1 MNYHITF
8 AKIDFKCPYC
18 DKPYKD
24 DESIYLDRCNS
35 NKSGCTIIKCECEM
49 RFGMTYD
56 ITGKAV
62 SFKLKKIKNGKPI
75 TKNKFEA
82 FPN

>member
-8 AKIDFKCPYC
+8 DKIDFNCPYC

-24 DESIYLDRCNS
+24 DEDIYLDRCNS
-35 NKSGCTIIKCECEM
+35 NKSGCTTIKCECEM

-75 TKNKFEA
+75 KTKEIEL
-82 FPN
+82 